1 AATRLGGGVAAM
13 AAMVLVLSL
22 SCQRER
28 VIEKPEARR
37 GGGEVYQ
44 RGKAA
49 WYGGR
54 FHGRK
59 TASGERFNKNKL
71 TAAHLKLP
79 FGTVVRVTNQKNG
92 RSVEVRITDR
102 GPYGGGRIIDLSEA
116 AAREIG
122 MIRAGVVPVTLE
134 IV

>member
-1 AATRLGGGVAAM
+1 MKLGAAAA
-13 AAMVLVLSL
+13 AFASVILVF

-37 GGGEVYQ
+37 GGGDTYQ

-71 TAAHLKLP
+71 TAAHRRLP
-79 FGTVVRVTNQKNG
+79 FGTVVRVTNEKNG

-102 GPYGGGRIIDLSEA
+102 GPYGGGRVIDLSEA
-116 AAREIG
+116 AARTIG
-122 MIRAGVVPVTLE
+122 IIDAGVARVRIE
-134 IV
+134 IVAEP

>member
-1 AATRLGGGVAAM
+1 MKLGAAVAAV
-13 AAMVLVLSL
+13 AAVIMVF

-28 VIEKPEARR
+28 VIEKPGR
-37 GGGEVYQ
+37 GGGDGAVYQ

-71 TAAHLKLP
+71 TAAHRKLP
-79 FGTVVRVTNQKNG
+79 FGTVVRVTNEKNG

-102 GPYGGGRIIDLSEA
+102 GPYGGGRVIDLSEA
-116 AAREIG
+116 AARKIG
-122 MIRAGVVPVTLE
+122 MISAGVARVRIE
-134 IV
+134 IVAEP

>member
-1 AATRLGGGVAAM
+1 MSLGATVAVFAAVI
-13 AAMVLVLSL
+13 LVF

-28 VIEKPEARR
+28 VIEKPGR
-37 GGGEVYQ
+37 GGEGAVYQ

-59 TASGERFNKNKL
+59 TASGERFSKNKL
-71 TAAHLKLP
+71 TAAHRKLP
-79 FGTVVRVTNQKNG
+79 FGTVVRVTNEKNG

-122 MIRAGVVPVTLE
+122 MLGAGVARVRIE
-134 IV
+134 IVAEP